1 MDDAVTAIIMS
12 FSVLVF
18 VIALTVCMYMVN
30 LVTATS
36 EQILYSSDSSNFL
49 ENIAIHDSEITLRNV
64 DFDVIIPTLYRY
76 YKENFCVKFYDARGT
91 KPELLQLF
99 DLTIEGEVRSAA
111 SNTGALDKR
120 DIGLLEAYNTNSKPA
135 YLFEAPWIGNSN
147 NHVKTRIDFYVSG
160 QEGDINNIHVD
171 YTTTRTAQID
181 NLVEMKSFY
190 DTGNYDIEESFVEY
204 NFSGDTITTDDGTET
219 ITGDKKAESKIII
232 TYTLKNKT

>member
-76 YKENFCVKFYDARGT
+76 YKENFCVKIMENGT
-91 KPELLQLF
+91 LYHIFDVQL
-99 DLTIEGEVRSAA
+99 EGKVRSAA
-111 SNTGALDKR
+111 SKAVKEPVDQSLADTYDDKTKS
-120 DIGLLEAYNTNSKPA
+120 L
-135 YLFEAPWIGNSN
+135 YLFQAPWLGNAN
-147 NHVKTRIDFYVSG
+147 RDVKTRIDYFIAGMKGY
-160 QEGDINNIHVD
+160 INNVEVD
-171 YTTTRTAQID
+171 YTSTNLNHIKVIYD
-181 NLVEMKSFY
+181 NNINA
-190 DTGNYDIEESFVEY
+190 TIQESFVEY
-204 NFSGDTITTDDGTET
+204 NFSGETITTEDGTET
-219 ITGDKKAESKIII
+219 ITGNEQPESKIII
-232 TYTLKNKT
+232 TYNLKY